1 MGGSEFR
8 SMKKLLLSLAVLS
21 LFATSLSAK
30 NFAVPDKDPA
40 ATLTVPD
47 NWKIEEIEFGF
58 SAQSPGRDVFFSM
71 EYASKKK
78 LDAMM
83 KTNEEWMKENEI
95 DFGKKPEER
104 EMDFNGISG
113 TVLRYDTT
121 DANGPT
127 IVDFILLPAGKNR
140 VVMLTLWGSETERSK
155 HKVAIKSIMDSV
167 RPIN

>member
-1 MGGSEFR
+1 
-8 SMKKLLLSLAVLS
+8 MKKLLLSFAVLS
-21 LFATSLSAK
+21 MLATPLSAK

-47 NWKIEEIEFGF
+47 NWKVEEIEYGF
-58 SAQSPGRDVFFSM
+58 SAQSPGDDVFFSM

-78 LDAMM
+78 LDGMM
-83 KTNEEWMKENEI
+83 KTNEAWMKDNDI
-95 DFGKKPEER
+95 DFSKKPEER

-127 IVDFILLPAGKNR
+127 LVDFVLLPAGKNR
-140 VVMLTLWGSETERSK
+140 VVMLTLWGSETERKK
-155 HKVAIKSIMDSV
+155 HKAAITSIMESV

>member
-1 MGGSEFR
+1 
-8 SMKKLLLSLAVLS
+8 MKKLLLSFAVLS
-21 LFATSLSAK
+21 MLAAPVAAK

-47 NWKIEEIEFGF
+47 NWTIEEIEYGF
-58 SAQSPGRDVFFSM
+58 SARPPGDDVFFSM

-83 KTNEEWMKENEI
+83 KTNEAWMKENEI
-95 DFGKKPEER
+95 DFSKKPVER

-113 TVLRYDTT
+113 SVLRYETT
-121 DANGPT
+121 DGNGPT
-127 IVDFILLPAGKNR
+127 IVDFVLLPAGKNR
-140 VVMLTLWGSETERSK
+140 VVMLTLWGSEAERSK
-155 HKVAIKSIMDSV
+155 HKAAIKSIMDSV